1 MITGLEAL
9 LNITDYTFNPYFFF
23 FLYIENSVNSDV
35 VQVGFPGIV

>member
-9 LNITDYTFNPYFFF
+9 LNITDYTFNPYFF